1 MPFIEAPGVAQCNI
15 RAEYLGVPME
25 NVLNFLTPE
34 DPITPSLLV
43 DIGASL
49 AVSWSSNVL
58 PFVVANY
65 VVKEILVIDLSSQ
78 FGGTATDTSLAGSA
92 GDVAD
97 NALPGN
103 VVFCVSLRTAERGR
117 SRRGRIFLSGLGEG
131 QVTGN
136 LVSPTVVTNLVNAIE
151 GVRTDMLTAGYQMV
165 IVSRQENNVPRT
177 TALSTPVT
185 TVLAVDSE
193 VDTLRG
199 RLR

>member
-1 MPFIEAPGVAQCNI
+1 MPFIPASGVAEVNV
-15 RAEYLGVPME
+15 RAEYLGIPIE
-25 NVLNFLTPE
+25 NVFHFLTTE

-43 DIGASL
+43 DIGQVFSL
-49 AVSWSSNVL
+49 SWSSNYL
-58 PFVVANY
+58 PFVVGDY
-65 VVKEILVIDLSSQ
+65 VAKEVLVIDLSSQ

-92 GDVAD
+92 GDIAD
-97 NALPGN
+97 NAMPGN

-117 SRRGRIFLSGLGEG
+117 SRRGRKYLSGLGEG

-136 LVSPTVVTNLVNAIE
+136 LVSPTVAANLVAAIE
-151 GVRTDMLTAGYQMV
+151 GVRTDMLTNGYQMV
-165 IVSRQENNVPRT
+165 VVSRQENNVPRT

-185 TVLAVDSE
+185 TVVAVDNT